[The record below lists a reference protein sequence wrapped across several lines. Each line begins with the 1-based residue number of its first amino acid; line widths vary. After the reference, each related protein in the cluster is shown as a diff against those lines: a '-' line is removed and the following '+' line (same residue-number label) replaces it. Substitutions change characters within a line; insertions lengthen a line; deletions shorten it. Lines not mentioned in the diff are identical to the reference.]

1 MGVNAVLRE
10 MIVSLQLPT
19 ARQDVLLSIM
29 IIEGSLGLE
38 IF

>member
-1 MGVNAVLRE
+1 MGANAVLRGT
-10 MIVSLQLPT
+10 IVSLQLLI

>member
-10 MIVSLQLPT
+10 MIVSLQLLI